1 MYQGSFMI
9 FQKPQDSYYGNVF
22 SLAWMARMCL
32 PQNRITFNWTE
43 DYAFTWAETGLLV
56 PGVNFMASQMMNANP
71 NNLNSIRLDY
81 NSYFFFE
88 DPNSGGQPGTLTVQE
103 SASIPMNQ
111 AAVGIALSGST
122 AYVVQAQPNM
132 NQVFTPHPNYWIT
145 FGNYRQGEV
154 LDAYQISNATALN
167 FPAGVNN
174 LNVTLNPDGTFSV
187 HS

>member
-1 MYQGSFMI
+1 
-9 FQKPQDSYYGNVF
+9 
-22 SLAWMARMCL
+22 
-32 PQNRITFNWTE
+32 
-43 DYAFTWAETGLLV
+43 
-56 PGVNFMASQMMNANP
+56 MNANP

-88 DPNSGGQPGTLTVQE
+88 EPKSEGQPGTLTVQE
-103 SASIPMNQ
+103 SASIPMNL

-122 AYVVQAQPNM
+122 AYAVQAQPNM

-154 LDAYQISNATALN
+154 LDAYQISNAAALN
-167 FPAGVNN
+167 FPPGVTS